1 MDQQR
6 PLLKKLERM
15 RKGQQTEQQYED
27 QEFANTA
34 GDEKAAKPDSNL
46 MKMYNKA
53 KDIMKG
59 A

>member
-34 GDEKAAKPDSNL
+34 GGEKATKPDSNL
-46 MKMYNKA
+46 MKLYIKA

-59 A
+59 G

>member
-1 MDQQR
+1 
-6 PLLKKLERM
+6 M
-15 RKGQQTEQQYED
+15 RKGQQAEQQYED

-46 MKMYNKA
+46 MKLYNKA